1 MNANE
6 EIFVFYRKEI
16 ELVQYAF
23 SLHKF
28 KEMHRVSNLEEY

>member
-6 EIFVFYRKEI
+6 EILVFYGKEI
-16 ELVQYAF
+16 ELVQYAL

-28 KEMHRVSNLEEY
+28 KEMHRLAI